1 MAIFVKLSSIKCSLH
16 KNLASFV
23 KYDSLKNMSTYYVS
37 TNNQLFEWILLKWY
51 ILLRAPT
58 FVVTPAVLDKEREF
72 VKGIEIRRVYLKGK
86 QMIVKLG
93 WSKIPKIGEISSV
106 FGL

>member
-1 MAIFVKLSSIKCSLH
+1 MIHLKICLLITFPQTISYLNEFCWNDIFYLG
-16 KNLASFV
+16 
-23 KYDSLKNMSTYYVS
+23 
-37 TNNQLFEWILLKWY
+37 
-51 ILLRAPT
+51 APT